1 LKQNTKNQKNKI
13 RKCEKDPAAPAI
25 KRKQYQVHLILPDVH
40 ARPADYH
47 DPMGLSRADLF
58 KKLCDETKPTKILA
72 LGDVGEFDAASSFD
86 LDKPGVRDC
95 HLAGYPLILAQ

>member
-1 LKQNTKNQKNKI
+1 
-13 RKCEKDPAAPAI
+13 
-25 KRKQYQVHLILPDVH
+25 
-40 ARPADYH
+40 
-47 DPMGLSRADLF
+47 MGLSRADLF

-86 LDKPGVRDC
+86 LDKPGVRDY